1 MHHMCY
7 FSHRPQSSTND
18 VKPSLILT
26 GVVVHALRPGI
37 RLFLEL
43 HPQKVESLPAKPVGL
58 LLICASRCRW
68 SCAIC
73 RDCRAIGR
81 YDSSSKTRQ
90 DACCEPEHPR
100 QRGRPKPRRKHAR
113 DFTHFP
119 FKIRTANMKIVL
131 LSALSIASATAA
143 LHLRGADLQV
153 RAESRRSA
161 RRSLKMLTTRLT

>member
-1 MHHMCY
+1 MTHDQEWQRRIKMVLFGESKKKTGKHHFTWATTKSSRLHRLQACNMHHMCY

-58 LLICASRCRW
+58 LRFTLRCRW

-100 QRGRPKPRRKHAR
+100 QRGRPKPPESMRE
-113 DFTHFP
+113 T
-119 FKIRTANMKIVL
+119 L
-131 LSALSIASATAA
+131 LTFLSKYEPQT
-143 LHLRGADLQV
+143 
-153 RAESRRSA
+153 
-161 RRSLKMLTTRLT
+161 